1 MADPAPVSLDIL
13 ARPQLWLRGMA
24 IPLGGLGLAMV
35 LMGVGVNVY
44 SPVLWKVAVLFA
56 AVGAVTMALAALLWV
71 RADRRGPLLVIRA
84 DSLGLPQ
91 MAAGKARAPTRLR
104 WTEIE
109 ALALTGPEDAPEA
122 LVLVL
127 TADASRQRGVAVPTV
142 PDDQPHVA
150 NRIRLRLTLEGL
162 SETPRRI
169 GESVVRAAE
178 GAGLV
183 RGAGDA
189 GVAHRLLEG
198 TLGTARRWIW
208 PENG

>member
-1 MADPAPVSLDIL
+1 MADPAPLPLDVL
-13 ARPQLWLRGMA
+13 VRPQLWLRGMA
-24 IPLGGLGLAMV
+24 LPLGGLGIAML

-56 AVGAVTMALAALLWV
+56 VVGAVTMALAALLWV
-71 RADRRGPLLVIRA
+71 RADRRGPLLLIRA
-84 DSLGLPQ
+84 DGIGLPQ

-104 WTEIE
+104 WPEIE

-142 PDDQPHVA
+142 PGDPA
-150 NRIRLRLTLEGL
+150 SGIRLRLTLEGL

-169 GESVVRAAE
+169 GESLARAAE

-183 RGAGDA
+183 RGPDSPGM
-189 GVAHRLLEG
+189 AHRLPDSTIG
-198 TLGTARRWIW
+198 PGQRWVW
-208 PENG
+208 PETT